1 MMAWVR
7 FFWSIFTFRLTVNRL
22 AIVSVEV
29 GDLFIMDIKKIAMFG
44 GAVLLT
50 LVVYRL
56 VFKSFLPASITAFVG
71 V

>member
-1 MMAWVR
+1 MGQI
-7 FFWSIFTFRLTVNRL
+7 FWSIFTFCLTVNRL